1 MYRRGSRAV
10 FAKLFF
16 LCPLNTDNCRLL
28 PVKFIFQA
36 QKEVLDLFRSMAAR
50 ILSGKPIAEAIKA
63 EVAEEVRQLQAQGV
77 RPGLAVVRVGDDPA
91 SAVYVG
97 SKVRTSEELGINSE
111 HIHLPATASHDEVIG
126 IVRELNLRDD
136 IDGILVQ
143 LPLPP
148 QVDAGAV
155 LEAIDPQKDVDGFH
169 PVNVGRL
176 SLGEKALVPCTPAGV
191 IEILKRS
198 DIEIAGKHAV
208 IVGRS
213 NIVGKPMAMLLLK
226 ENATV
231 TICHSRTA
239 DLPSVTR
246 QADILVA
253 AIGRAGFIR
262 GEHIREGAAVVDVG
276 INNVSDPDFAAEL
289 FAPEDLEKRLKAIEN
304 RGFTLVGDVN
314 PREAVEKASSF
325 TPVPG
330 GVGLLTVAMLMKNT
344 VEASKMRRGI

>member
-1 MYRRGSRAV
+1 MTA
-10 FAKLFF
+10 
-16 LCPLNTDNCRLL
+16 RL
-28 PVKFIFQA
+28 
-36 QKEVLDLFRSMAAR
+36 
-50 ILSGKPIAEAIKA
+50 LSGKAIADAIKA
-63 EVAEEVRQLQAQGV
+63 EVASEIKGLANSHGIK
-77 RPGLAVVRVGDDPA
+77 PGLTVVRVGDDPA

-97 SKVRTSEELGINSE
+97 SKVKTSEELGIKSE
-111 HIHLPATASHDEVIG
+111 QIHLEADVSHQ
-126 IVRELNLRDD
+126 ELLDVVSSLNSRDD
-136 IDGILVQ
+136 VDGILVQ

-148 QVDAGAV
+148 QIDASAV
-155 LEAIDPQKDVDGFH
+155 LEAIDPLKDVDGFH

-198 DIEIAGKHAV
+198 DITIAGKHAV

-231 TICHSRTA
+231 TICHSRTT
-239 DLPSVTR
+239 DLPSITR

-262 GEHIREGAAVVDVG
+262 GEHIGQGATVIDVG
-276 INNVSDPDFAAEL
+276 INNVSDTDFAAEL
-289 FAPEDLEKRLKAIEN
+289 FAPEDLEKRLKTIEN

-314 PREAVEKASSF
+314 PKDAMEKAANF

-344 VEASKMRRGI
+344 VEAAKMRRGV